1 MDVRELAPALL
12 ALGDLF
18 SEANRVLNNDRVK
31 VTTKVSANFQPG
43 SFGIEVVID
52 QTLVEQAMDFLR
64 RRELIDFN
72 TLYGILF
79 GTGSTYGVTR
89 LIRKLRGRSLPKLEG
104 EVEERTTSGTVA
116 VGLGNSRINVD
127 QRVYHIYNNQ
137 QCRTHLGRVVAPL
150 KQEGIERVAFERG
163 EQTEIITKAELPF
176 LQEYEEKEAVILHEH
191 IGAMTLS
198 IVALSF
204 KEENKWRLTDG
215 DNTFLVAI
223 SDKNFWGLVRRNAMR
238 VARGDQIKV
247 KMRIRQ
253 LEMADGKQRTSYE
266 ALEILEH
273 LPAAPRPK
281 QPDLPKLET

>member
-1 MDVRELAPALL
+1 MFPRRGIFTASYCGRALVEGLMDVRELAPALL

-18 SEANRVLNNDRVK
+18 SEVNRVLNNDRVK

-52 QTLVEQAMDFLR
+52 QSLVEQAMDFFR

-116 VGLGNSRINVD
+116 VGLGDSRINVD
-127 QRVYHIYNNQ
+127 QRVYHIYSNQ

-163 EQTEIITKAELPF
+163 EQTEIITKGRASLSSGIRRKGSGDFARAHWCHDPFYCRSEL
-176 LQEYEEKEAVILHEH
+176 QGGE
-191 IGAMTLS
+191 
-198 IVALSF
+198 
-204 KEENKWRLTDG
+204 
-215 DNTFLVAI
+215 
-223 SDKNFWGLVRRNAMR
+223 
-238 VARGDQIKV
+238 
-247 KMRIRQ
+247 
-253 LEMADGKQRTSYE
+253 
-266 ALEILEH
+266 
-273 LPAAPRPK
+273 
-281 QPDLPKLET
+281 